1 MLPLLTHLF
10 SHWSIPLMIS
20 SCNLHCYQPVKAQ
33 HSAAAKAAL
42 GAALRLAQEAKN
54 AAKEAEA
61 VAMAKQYHAAHLS
74 SEYFMY
80 FL

>member
-1 MLPLLTHLF
+1 
-10 SHWSIPLMIS
+10 MIS
-20 SCNLHCYQPVKAQ
+20 SCNLHFYRRLKAQ

-74 SEYFMY
+74 SEYFKKSI
-80 FL
+80 FCDNNGVP

>member
-1 MLPLLTHLF
+1 
-10 SHWSIPLMIS
+10 MIS
-20 SCNLHCYQPVKAQ
+20 WCNLRFYRCLKAQ

-74 SEYFMY
+74 SEY
-80 FL
+80 LKSII

>member
-10 SHWSIPLMIS
+10 SHWSIPLLIS
-20 SCNLHCYQPVKAQ
+20 SCNLHFYHRLKAQ

-74 SEYFMY
+74 SEYFKSIV
-80 FL
+80 

>member
-20 SCNLHCYQPVKAQ
+20 SCNLHFYHRVKAQ

-74 SEYFMY
+74 SEYSKS

>member
-1 MLPLLTHLF
+1 M
-10 SHWSIPLMIS
+10 
-20 SCNLHCYQPVKAQ
+20 
-33 HSAAAKAAL
+33 

-74 SEYFMY
+74 SELTLNEENSTAFI
-80 FL
+80 FPKRFAQIN